1 MLLILINCTL
11 SDKDS
16 VRKRGRRGRHQQEE
30 ADQDQ
35 AKILKVNLLFLIV
48 YFNFFYAIFFLGFER
63 RR

>member
-1 MLLILINCTL
+1 M